1 MTRTHLLVLTAI
13 AALIAGTVRAVPVI
27 NEIDANQTGSTDLQE
42 FVELSGPANLSLN
55 GYAVVFFNGATD
67 TSYLSFDL
75 DGYQLGNTSFFLL
88 GNAGV
93 VPTPDIIFPTTT
105 LQNGPDAVALYLAN
119 ATDFPLGTPATSTN
133 LIDAIDYGSS
143 SNPRDTALMAILGQ
157 TTQFI
162 DTDTTSISRVP
173 NGAGP
178 FTENTAPTPMN
189 SGIPQVPE
197 PPSILLGLSLFCIV
211 AATRRHKIATSTER
225 QFAGD
230 SA

>member
-1 MTRTHLLVLTAI
+1 MTCHLVRSLTLSAAI
-13 AALIAGTVRAVPVI
+13 ATLIAIAPHASRAALVI

-55 GYAVVFFNGATD
+55 GYVVVFINGATNA
-67 TSYLSFDL
+67 SYLSFDL
-75 DGYQLGNTSFFLL
+75 DGYQLGNTGFFLL

-105 LQNGPDAVALYLAN
+105 LQNGPDAVALYAAN
-119 ATDFPLGTPATSTN
+119 ATDFPLNTPATSTN

-143 SNPRDTALMAILGQ
+143 SNPPDTALMAILGQ
-157 TTQFI
+157 STQFI

-173 NGAGP
+173 DATGP

-197 PPSILLGLSLFCIV
+197 PSCMLLVLTAF
-211 AATRRHKIATSTER
+211 ATSALR
-225 QFAGD
+225 RRKRFAQV
-230 SA
+230 